1 MSFRDQQKY
10 LDELRKYEKKFDRNE
25 LEEYKMYMKMHKD
38 EEEFD
43 SVSLNNCRNYMK
55 NIMSLLINTNT
66 MLISKGK
73 IINNFIV

>member
-43 SVSLNNCRNYMK
+43 SVSLQQLQELYEKYYEPVDKHKYDAYFKRKDN
-55 NIMSLLINTNT
+55 
-66 MLISKGK
+66 
-73 IINNFIV
+73 

>member
-43 SVSLNNCRNYMK
+43 SVSLQQLQELYEKYYEPVDKHKYDAYFNLKDN
-55 NIMSLLINTNT
+55 
-66 MLISKGK
+66 
-73 IINNFIV
+73 